1 MLTSILRSI
10 CYKQGVSYSFPMKY
24 HWIREKQKGDT
35 NTMVSQVEVA
45 LDTIDIYFISDIL
58 DVISSDSLKD
68 NRFRFSDQ
76 QILRIMVQKS
86 RGCL

>member
-1 MLTSILRSI
+1 
-10 CYKQGVSYSFPMKY
+10 
-24 HWIREKQKGDT
+24 
-35 NTMVSQVEVA
+35 MVSQVEVA

-86 RGCL
+86 RDCL